1 MKSKLSFFVVVLLS
15 AISITFAGTPKPIVG
30 NVTVFSE
37 LGDKFTLYINNV
49 IQNTEPSVEATVKD
63 VKGATILLKI
73 VFENTAIIP
82 IVNKIARQ
90 VSKDVIYA
98 ITKDPKGNYF
108 IKIASKVAVPMA
120 VATQPVVL
128 SKDST
133 LKIDTLVSIPLSS
146 QVKPVTSENTA
157 PAKPTPSTQPSS
169 NVLINGQP
177 AQTTITTSNTG
188 TPILK
193 AENNTGSITIDPSKE
208 YHSPTIAGVPAEKF
222 GDALGDAFDQAF
234 NGKPAT
240 NQQQTTTT
248 PTTATATQPTVATS
262 THPAAIGAATFFSD
276 TGEKFTLLFN
286 GVQANVLPLSNVVV
300 NNVSVIRFTVNIV
313 FQDTTI
319 APINK
324 TMMRMGKDCTY
335 TIKKNKKGEF
345 VLKLTSSSGA
355 L

>member
-1 MKSKLSFFVVVLLS
+1 MKSKLSSFAVVLLS
-15 AISITFAGTPKPIVG
+15 AISIAFAGTPKPIVG

-49 IQNTEPSVEATVKD
+49 IQNVQPSAEVTAKD
-63 VKGATILLKI
+63 VKGATIPLKI

-82 IVNKIARQ
+82 IVNKIARP

-120 VATQPVVL
+120 TSTQPVAI

-133 LKIDTLVSIPLSS
+133 LKIDTVVSVPLPSP
-146 QVKPVTSENTA
+146 VKPVTSENTA
-157 PAKPTPSTQPSS
+157 PAKTTASTQPSN
-169 NVLINGQP
+169 NVWINGQP

-248 PTTATATQPTVATS
+248 TPTTATQPTVATS
-262 THPAAIGAATFFSD
+262 THPAAIGTATFFSD